1 MTSMIQVN
9 NDKQFI
15 GWRVY
20 LRLLQYVRAHLFMF
34 SLNILGFLL
43 FAATQP
49 MLAKLTEYLINVL
62 EGNTGQGSGDS
73 TADQTSVLPVVDV
86 DFSWFT
92 NLMPSMSDSV
102 MMIPIYVI
110 IIYLLRGIGLFVG
123 NYAIAVVA
131 ENVVHTLRTEMFDK
145 LTSLPSAYFDHHGS
159 GQLISKLTYNVAQVT
174 VAATD
179 ALKTILRE
187 GFTVVLVLGYLFWTN
202 WQLTMVFV
210 GIAPVIAGLVA
221 IAGKRLRRLSGRLQT
236 AMGAI
241 TGISSEMIGGYRVMR
256 SFGGEEYEKH
266 RFRKASRYTYTQNV
280 KMVFTSNLASS
291 INQLLVAI
299 ALGVLLLIAL
309 RFMGDDGAGELV
321 GYMVAVGMLPKAM
334 RHLSEVYGKIQK
346 GLVAAHSVFEQ
357 LDEAPEPDTGTL
369 DAERVAGKVEFRN
382 LTFTYPAADEP
393 ALRDINLLVEPG
405 TTVALVGRS
414 GSGKTTMASLLPR
427 YYDYPRDD
435 SQQGS
440 SGIFIDDHEITDYTL
455 ESLRRQVALVTQN
468 VVLFNDTVYNNIA
481 YGELANRSPEDVIA
495 AARNA
500 NALEFIEKLPEG
512 FETII
517 GEDGARL
524 SGGQR
529 QRLSIARAF
538 LKDAPLLILDEATS
552 ALDNE
557 SEKLIQ
563 DALEKVIENRT
574 TFVIAHR
581 LSTIENADIIVVM
594 DQGRIVEVGSH
605 KDLLAQSGAYA
616 KLHDGQF
623 QDA

>member
-1 MTSMIQVN
+1 MRVMAPGTSE
-9 NDKQFI
+9 QFT

-20 LRLLQYVRAHLFMF
+20 LRLLRYVRAHLFMF

-62 EGNTGQGSGDS
+62 EGNTATSS
-73 TADQTSVLPVVDV
+73 ADAPAEKETSLLPSVDI
-86 DFSWFT
+86 DLSWFT

-102 MMIPIYVI
+102 MMIPVYVVF
-110 IIYLLRGIGLFVG
+110 IYLLRGIGLFVG

-131 ENVVHTLRTEMFDK
+131 ENIVHTLRTEMFDK

-221 IAGKRLRRLSGRLQT
+221 IAGRRLRRLSGRLQT

-256 SFGGEEYEKH
+256 SFGGEDYEKE

-280 KMVFTSNLASS
+280 KMVFTANLASS
-291 INQLLVAI
+291 INQLLVAL

-357 LDEAPEPDTGTL
+357 LDEAPEPDTGSL
-369 DAERVAGKVEFRN
+369 VVERVAGKVEFRN
-382 LTFTYPAADEP
+382 VSFTYPTADEP
-393 ALRDINLLVEPG
+393 ALRDISLLVQPG

-414 GSGKTTMASLLPR
+414 GSGKTTLVSLLPR
-427 YYDYPRDD
+427 YYDYQP
-435 SQQGS
+435 GNG
-440 SGIFIDDHEITDYTL
+440 GIYLDDHEITDYSL
-455 ESLRRQVALVTQN
+455 ASLRQQIALVTQH
-468 VVLFNDTVYNNIA
+468 VVLFNDTIYNNIA
-481 YGELANRSPEDVIA
+481 YGELVNRSREEVIA

-500 NALEFIEKLPEG
+500 NALEFIEKLPDG
-512 FETII
+512 FDTVI

-563 DALEKVIENRT
+563 DALEKVVENRT

-581 LSTIENADIIVVM
+581 LTTIENADLIVVM
-594 DQGRIVEVGSH
+594 DQGRIVEVGTH
-605 KDLLAQSGAYA
+605 NDLLSQGGAYA
-616 KLHDGQF
+616 QLHDGQF
-623 QDA
+623 RDT

>member
-1 MTSMIQVN
+1 MGNPMTLRAPRSST
-9 NDKQFI
+9 QFV

-20 LRLLQYVRAHLFMF
+20 LRLLRYVRPHLFMF
-34 SLNILGFLL
+34 SLNILGFML

-62 EGNTGQGSGDS
+62 EGRTEEGTVSE
-73 TADQTSVLPVVDV
+73 AEEETSVLPVVNI

-92 NLMPSMSDSV
+92 DLMPSMSDSV
-102 MMIPIYVI
+102 MMIPVYVVF
-110 IIYLLRGIGLFVG
+110 IYLLRSIGLFVG

-131 ENVVHTLRTEMFDK
+131 ENVVHTLRTEMFNK
-145 LTSLPSAYFDHHGS
+145 LTVLPSAYFDKHGS

-179 ALKTILRE
+179 ALKTILRD
-187 GFTVVLVLGYLFWTN
+187 GLSVVVILAYLFWTN
-202 WQLTMVFV
+202 WQLTMIFV
-210 GIAPVIAGLVA
+210 GVAPVIAGLVA
-221 IAGKRLRRLSGRLQT
+221 IAGKRLRRISGRLQT

-241 TGISSEMIGGYRVMR
+241 TGISSEVIGGYRVMR
-256 SFGGEEYEKH
+256 SFGGEEYEKE

-291 INQLLVAI
+291 LNQLLVAM
-299 ALGVLLLIAL
+299 ALGLLLLIAL
-309 RFMGDDGAGELV
+309 RFIGGDGAGELV
-321 GYMVAVGMLPKAM
+321 GYMVAVGMLPKSM

-357 LDEAPEPDTGTL
+357 LDEQPEPDQGTHEV
-369 DAERVAGKVEFRN
+369 ERVAGKVEFRG
-382 LTFTYPAADEP
+382 LSFRYPNAEEP
-393 ALRDINLLVEPG
+393 ALRDINLLVQPG

-414 GSGKTTMASLLPR
+414 GSGKTTMVSLLPR
-427 YYDYPRDD
+427 YYDYEQGGILLDD
-435 SQQGS
+435 V
-440 SGIFIDDHEITDYTL
+440 ELTDYTL
-455 ESLRRQVALVTQN
+455 TCLRKQIALVTQN

-481 YGELANRSPEDVIA
+481 YGELADRSREEVIA

-512 FETII
+512 FDTVI

-563 DALEKVIENRT
+563 DALEKVMENRT

-581 LSTIENADIIVVM
+581 LSTIENADMIVVM
-594 DQGRIVEVGSH
+594 DQGRIVEVGTH
-605 KDLLAQSGAYA
+605 TELLARHGAYA

>member
-1 MTSMIQVN
+1 MTSTVSTRH
-9 NDKQFI
+9 FT

-20 LRLLQYVRAHLFMF
+20 LRLLRYVRAHLFMF
-34 SLNILGFLL
+34 SLNIAGFML

-62 EGNTGQGSGDS
+62 EGHTGNS
-73 TADQTSVLPVVDV
+73 TASSADGDAAVLPVVNL

-92 NLMPSMSDSV
+92 NLLPTMSDSV
-102 MMIPIYVI
+102 MMIPVYVI
-110 IIYLLRGIGLFVG
+110 FIYLLRGIGLFIG

-131 ENVVHTLRTEMFDK
+131 ENVVHTLRTEMFNK
-145 LTSLPSAYFDHHGS
+145 MTILPSAYFDTHGS

-187 GFTVVLVLGYLFWTN
+187 GLTVVLVLGYLFWTN

-210 GIAPVIAGLVA
+210 CIAPVIAGLVA
-221 IAGKRLRRLSGRLQT
+221 IAGKRLRRISGRLQT

-241 TGISSEMIGGYRVMR
+241 TAISSEMIGGYRVMR
-256 SFGGEEYEKH
+256 SFGGEEYEKQ
-266 RFRKASRYTYTQNV
+266 RFQKASRYTYTQNV
-280 KMVFTSNLASS
+280 KMVFTANLASS
-291 INQLLVAI
+291 INQLLVAF

-309 RFMGDDGAGELV
+309 RFIGEDGAGELV

-357 LDEAPEPDTGTL
+357 LDEEPEQDRGTHEV
-369 DAERVAGKVEFRN
+369 ERVVGKVEYRGLSFR
-382 LTFTYPAADEP
+382 YPLAEEN
-393 ALRDINLLVEPG
+393 ALRDINLLVQPG

-414 GSGKTTMASLLPR
+414 GSGKTTMVSLLPR
-427 YYDYPRDD
+427 YYDYGE
-435 SQQGS
+435 SG
-440 SGIFIDDHEITDYTL
+440 GIFLDDVEITDYSL
-455 ESLRRQVALVTQN
+455 NSLRRQIALVTQN

-481 YGELANRSPEDVIA
+481 YGELATRSRDQVIA

-500 NALEFIEKLPEG
+500 NAMEFIERLPDG
-512 FETII
+512 FDTII

-563 DALEKVIENRT
+563 DALEKVVENRT

-581 LSTIENADIIVVM
+581 LTTIENADVIVVM
-594 DQGRIVEVGSH
+594 DQGRIIETGTH
-605 KDLLAQSGAYA
+605 EDLLEQNGFYA